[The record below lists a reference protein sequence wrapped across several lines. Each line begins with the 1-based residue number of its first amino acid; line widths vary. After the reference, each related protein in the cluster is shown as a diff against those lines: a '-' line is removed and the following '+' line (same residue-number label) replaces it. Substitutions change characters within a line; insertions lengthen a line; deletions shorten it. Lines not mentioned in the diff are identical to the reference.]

1 MQGKC
6 LKVKIILEQ
15 NVMGETPSVSE
26 DGGMMKMTFN
36 SPYFSDSE
44 MNWSRVDKN
53 KLHWESVH
61 LFLTGGRFPF
71 GYFLSWSAFSFSG

>member
-15 NVMGETPSVSE
+15 NAMAETPSVSE

-44 MNWSRVDKN
+44 M
-53 KLHWESVH
+53 ES
-61 LFLTGGRFPF
+61 
-71 GYFLSWSAFSFSG
+71 SG